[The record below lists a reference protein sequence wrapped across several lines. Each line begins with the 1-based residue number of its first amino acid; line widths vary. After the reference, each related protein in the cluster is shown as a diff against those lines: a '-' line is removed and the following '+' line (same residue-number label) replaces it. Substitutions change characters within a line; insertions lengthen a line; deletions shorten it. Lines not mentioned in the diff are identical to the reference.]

1 MRSDI
6 GTGWSAHS
14 FSGTFVLGNALV
26 CGTADP
32 TQRGTLAAMAR
43 ILVVEAV
50 AQHGLDVLS
59 ASHRTEVRLG
69 LGRDEMLG
77 LLGEGGGWEALIVRS
92 QTRVDSELLSAAAP
106 GLSVVGVASVGVDR
120 IDVEAATRAGVM
132 IVNAPT
138 GNTIAAAEHTMAL
151 MLALMRHI
159 PNAHASI
166 GVGEWERARYTGRE
180 LRGKTLGII
189 GLGKI
194 GKAVARRSTGF
205 EMRVIA
211 ADPYLTE
218 EQASEVGAKLVGL
231 AELLHRSDVITVHT
245 PLTAQTRHLLGRS
258 QLAATRPG
266 AFVLN
271 VARGGIVDEQALADA
286 LASGQLA
293 GAAVDVYSAEPM
305 APDNPL
311 RTAPNVVLTPHL
323 GASTTEA
330 QDRVGLEM
338 AEQVLMALAGVTPP
352 YAVNAP
358 SVAPETAPR
367 LRPYVELGR
376 RLAILARQLAPGAF
390 DALSLTYAGEIAAGE
405 CAPIRTA
412 ALAGILEAVTD
423 QRVNAVN
430 ADLVARERGLTVRE
444 TRTSSS
450 EPWASLVELA
460 VGPADGEPLL
470 RLAGST
476 AHGRPHLSGLD
487 GFAIDA
493 ELADLMLV
501 TRHQDRPG
509 IVGAVGTILAGAAIN
524 ISSLELS
531 RLSERGDAMMF
542 VSVDDPLD
550 PSVLA
555 QLRAVDGIT
564 DARVVELPAH

>member
-1 MRSDI
+1 
-6 GTGWSAHS
+6 
-14 FSGTFVLGNALV
+14 
-26 CGTADP
+26 
-32 TQRGTLAAMAR
+32 LAAA
-43 ILVVEAV
+43 
-50 AQHGLDVLS
+50 HD
-59 ASHRTEVRLG
+59 TEVRLG
-69 LGRDEMLG
+69 LSRDDVLG
-77 LLGEGGGWEALIVRS
+77 LLAEGGGWDALIVRS
-92 QTRVDSELLSAAAP
+92 QTRVDAELLAAAAP
-106 GLSVVGVASVGVDR
+106 QLSVVGVASVGIDR
-120 IDVEAATRAGVM
+120 IEVDAATRAGVM

-151 MLALMRHI
+151 MLALLRHVTD
-159 PNAHASI
+159 ADAS
-166 GVGEWERARYTGRE
+166 VRRGEWERGRYTGRE
-180 LRGKTLGII
+180 LRGKTLGVV

-194 GKAVARRSTGF
+194 GKAVARRATGF

-211 ADPYLTE
+211 SDPYLTE
-218 EQASEVGAKLVGL
+218 EQASEAGAKLVGM

-245 PLTAQTRHLLGRS
+245 PLAPQTRGLIGRA
-258 QLAATRPG
+258 QLDATKPG

-271 VARGGIVDEQALADA
+271 VARGGIVDERALADA
-286 LASGQLA
+286 LVSGHLG
-293 GAAVDVYSAEPM
+293 GAAVDVYSTEPM
-305 APDNPL
+305 SPDNPL
-311 RTAPNVVLTPHL
+311 RTAPNLVLTPHL
-323 GASTTEA
+323 GASTAEA

-338 AEQVLMALAGVTPP
+338 AEQVVLALAGVTPP

-390 DALSLTYAGEIAAGE
+390 DTLSLTYAGEIAGGE

-444 TRTSSS
+444 TRTPSS
-450 EPWASLVELA
+450 EPWASLVEVA
-460 VGPADGEPLL
+460 IGAGDAEPLIT
-470 RLAGST
+470 LAGST
-476 AHGRPHLSGLD
+476 AHGRPHLAGLD

-493 ELADLMLV
+493 ELTGLMLV

-509 IVGAVGTILAGAAIN
+509 IVGAVGTILADSGIN

-542 VSVDDPLD
+542 VSVDDPLEA
-550 PSVLA
+550 SVLERI
-555 QLRAVDGIT
+555 RATDGMV
-564 DARVVELPAH
+564 DARVVQLPFDL